1 MCDCGTLQQAGFRKA
16 SMAKGSRR
24 ASERH
29 RRRKAAGG
37 LPEGI
42 DGDCNRRGF
51 FACATGLVPQG
62 RRACDGGGPTAPVE
76 VLMGWMADGRTS
88 AEPED
93 SPDVED
99 PKRLRGPSPPPNSL
113 SSCAWSTCYIKTF
126 SRQPV
131 DFRCEK

>member
-1 MCDCGTLQQAGFRKA
+1 MRLWDF
-16 SMAKGSRR
+16 
-24 ASERH
+24 
-29 RRRKAAGG
+29 AAGR